1 MPGWINLSLEFSGSC
16 RVSWPRWRAHRPGSD
31 PRQSE
36 FHRPP
41 SGFSFLGLSF
51 PRVSSIAFRS
61 NPTME
66 NFHDILEET
75 MISMTRKKETY
86 LLFID
91 RILHFKITKYKILDR
106 VFNKHFII
114 FLLHAYLFNFN
125 PEETTTRFVDSV
137 LYHVLRGVFFF
148 LFNSYAPV
156 CRPGHN
162 AYKKAQLLS
171 ETY

>member
-1 MPGWINLSLEFSGSC
+1 M
-16 RVSWPRWRAHRPGSD
+16 
-31 PRQSE
+31 
-36 FHRPP
+36 
-41 SGFSFLGLSF
+41 
-51 PRVSSIAFRS
+51 
-61 NPTME
+61 
-66 NFHDILEET
+66 
-75 MISMTRKKETY
+75 
-86 LLFID
+86 D
-91 RILHFKITKYKILDR
+91 RILNFKITLQILDR
-106 VFNKHFII
+106 VFNKHS

-137 LYHVLRGVFFF
+137 LYHVLREVFFF